1 MSSEQSV
8 KEFSFISYL
17 LFSHN
22 SCDCCAIPYDYVDE
36 DKVGL
41 EVEDG
46 EKRKEKDD
54 KNLEVSEGR

>member
-8 KEFSFISYL
+8 KEFSFISYF

-22 SCDCCAIPYDYVDE
+22 SCDCCAIPDDDIDE

-46 EKRKEKDD
+46 GKRK
-54 KNLEVSEGR
+54 